1 MPGRGRPSTGVA
13 INTRIPQELL
23 DEIDRLA
30 AEHGVARAEM
40 IRALLREAVERKRQG
55 GLGPEDRLDTAE

>member
-1 MPGRGRPSTGVA
+1 MQDRKRGRPSTGVA

-30 AEHGVARAEM
+30 AEHGVPRAEM
-40 IRALLREAVERKRQG
+40 IRDLLREAVERKRSQDI
-55 GLGPEDRLDTAE
+55 PPSPID